1 MIYAIIGFGIGLFL
15 GSCVGFVICGLIA
28 ANGKDEPL

>member
-1 MIYAIIGFGIGLFL
+1 MIYAIIGFVVGLFI
-15 GSCVGFVICGLIA
+15 GGITGFVVCGLVV